1 MLDSV
6 ADTLIATIAR
16 ACVADH
22 LGIWMTLGLASDAR
36 KPEGTLSFKC
46 CLFADL

>member
-16 ACVADH
+16 ACVAGH
-22 LGIWMTLGLASDAR
+22 LGIWMTLGLVSDAR
-36 KPEGTLSFKC
+36 KPEGTVSFKC
-46 CLFADL
+46 CLFGDL